1 MAGEPRG
8 DDFFLRIVVV
18 DPALLNQK
26 NESALAVVYIA
37 VWVDE
42 VDGML
47 GE

>member
-1 MAGEPRG
+1 MAGEPGG

-18 DPALLNQK
+18 NPALLNQER
-26 NESALAVVYIA
+26 ESALAAVCIA

-47 GE
+47 GK